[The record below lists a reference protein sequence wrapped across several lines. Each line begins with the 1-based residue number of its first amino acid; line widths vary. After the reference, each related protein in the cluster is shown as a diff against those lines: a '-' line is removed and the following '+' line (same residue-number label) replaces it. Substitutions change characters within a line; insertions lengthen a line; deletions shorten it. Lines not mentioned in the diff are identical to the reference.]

1 MYLEQQLQYRYLGL
15 NVFSGIKGVEADKAQ
30 DLLKRAA
37 AYKGAVFSLANTSG
51 DVVDVGV
58 ALWETIVVSALLYA
72 LEYVEVKDAVI
83 KELDGIQA
91 TFAKN
96 LLGVCSKSTNII
108 ASVELGM
115 KGFKHRIM
123 EHQLKFYLKLQ
134 ELPDDLLVKQA
145 FLEYVVAGWD
155 SSYIR
160 RMTAFEKE
168 IGAVCLDSKEGA
180 RSLDRWARESVLQVM
195 SAKKSLQCLRKG
207 LVMHRYSFSFGT

>member
-1 MYLEQQLQYRYLGL
+1 M

-96 LLGVCSKSTNII
+96 LLGVCSKSANII

-115 KGFKHRIM
+115 KGFMHRIM
-123 EHQLKFYLKLQ
+123 ERQLKFYWKLQ
-134 ELPDDLLVKQA
+134 ELPDNLLVKQA
-145 FLEYVVAGWD
+145 FLEHVVGGWD

-160 RMTAFEKE
+160 RMTAFEIE

-180 RSLDRWARESVLQVM
+180 RSLDRWARDSVLQAM

-207 LVMHRYSFSFGT
+207 LFRYSFSFGT